1 MVWLGIDHNISQ
13 HRLWKDISV
22 GFGVYGTHDIN
33 RAIIILLDNDNRIL
47 NETFKFFW

>member
-22 GFGVYGTHDIN
+22 GFGVYGTHDIMFGDKSSDYY
-33 RAIIILLDNDNRIL
+33 IIG
-47 NETFKFFW
+47 